1 MIATVE
7 HSGRRRLSRRA
18 RGSLVTLGVA
28 AGLALGS
35 VMALSAGFVEA
46 QGVPL
51 CGGNQ
56 TNHPAPLTCTN
67 SKLIDGTT
75 FTVVLN
81 VNASG
86 VATITYTLDAPRAAD
101 TPIRVRWHEGI
112 STGPVISEVSGVIPA
127 GSTGPVVLS
136 VSASTC
142 GGQIDMKAVFTANG
156 DVRGRV
162 GAPLVS
168 TPSCTAAST
177 TTTAATSTTTT
188 PTSTTTTIATTTT
201 TTATTTTMGT
211 TTTGSTVVT
220 STSVPPSVSQALVS
234 TTLPRTGSSN
244 HTYNVAL
251 VAVAL
256 GSLLVVIAGARRMGE
271 AADGHGGA

>member
-1 MIATVE
+1 MWMIAEVE
-7 HSGRRRLSRRA
+7 HSGWRGPSRRA
-18 RGSLVTLGVA
+18 RGVLVILGVA
-28 AGLALGS
+28 AGLTLGS
-35 VMALSAGFVEA
+35 VMALSSGMVEA
-46 QGVPL
+46 QGLPL

-81 VNASG
+81 VDAGG
-86 VATITYTLDAPRAAD
+86 VATITYTLDAPRPAD

-112 STGPVISEVSGVIPA
+112 STGPILSEVSGVIPA
-127 GSTGPVVLS
+127 GSIGPVALS
-136 VSASTC
+136 LSASTC

-162 GAPLVS
+162 GAPMVS

-177 TTTAATSTTTT
+177 TTTVASTTTT
-188 PTSTTTTIATTTT
+188 VPTTTTTTPASTTTTIA
-201 TTATTTTMGT
+201 T

-244 HTYNVAL
+244 HTYNIAL

-256 GSLLVVIAGARRMGE
+256 GSLLVVIAGARRMSE
-271 AADGHGGA
+271 AADRHGEV